1 VWDQSGNGLFYCEN
15 DSTTTYYHPP
25 VHSKSRMRFSL
36 YQHSFKIGGNW
47 QLCHF
52 VQNEFSIILS
62 ASSDGTIRGG
72 MAACLA
78 FNKESSLSLLEFYQ
92 FIALKNQF
100 VPKNNQIT
108 TSSTS
113 TSSSTNNIDGWEET
127 AVLTTMRK
135 LKVENFSSV
144 ANEINQHSELAIHS
158 VDHTMVEDS
167 IYDST
172 THILAFGGA
181 SGVIVIKPFTCLE
194 FPSYN

>member
-1 VWDQSGNGLFYCEN
+1 VWDVSGNGLFYCEN

-25 VHSKSRMRFSL
+25 VHSKLRMRFSL
-36 YQHSFKIGGNW
+36 YQHSYKIGGNW

-52 VQNEFSIILS
+52 IQNEFSIILS

-78 FNKESSLSLLEFYQ
+78 FNKEASLSLLEFYQ

-100 VPKNNQIT
+100 VAKDHQV
-108 TSSTS
+108 
-113 TSSSTNNIDGWEET
+113 TSSSSSSNNIDNMEET
-127 AVLTTMRK
+127 AVLTKRRK

-144 ANEINQHSELAIHS
+144 ANEISQHSELAIHS
-158 VDHTMVEDS
+158 IDHTMVEDS

-181 SGVIVIKPFTCLE
+181 SGVIVVKPFTCLE